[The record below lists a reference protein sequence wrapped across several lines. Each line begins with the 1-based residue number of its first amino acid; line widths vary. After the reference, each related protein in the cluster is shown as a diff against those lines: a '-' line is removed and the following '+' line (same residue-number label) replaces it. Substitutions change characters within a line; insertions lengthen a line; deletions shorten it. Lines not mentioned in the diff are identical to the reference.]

1 MFDWE
6 KINNATFPDLVT
18 IFSRIGVGLTLAVPN
33 RVVGEKRR
41 KLVSTKIVIGLD
53 GHVSGERALAYGRRL
68 AEQIGACE
76 LVVAYVVEWSPY
88 SFQTPEENAE
98 RHKRRE
104 QEISVA
110 QDRMVEPAVDQLKKA
125 GLSAHGVVRHGDVA
139 STLNAIAEE
148 ENADQ
153 IVIARSSDGGFAQ
166 RVFGSAAS
174 NLVMTASVPVT
185 VVS

>member
-1 MFDWE
+1 MS
-6 KINNATFPDLVT
+6 A
-18 IFSRIGVGLTLAVPN
+18 
-33 RVVGEKRR
+33 
-41 KLVSTKIVIGLD
+41 KIVVGLD

-68 AEQIGACE
+68 AEQISACE
-76 LVVAYVVEWSPY
+76 LVVAYVIEWSPY
-88 SFQTPEENAE
+88 SFQTAEENAE

-104 QEISVA
+104 QEISMA
-110 QDRMVEPAVDQLKKA
+110 TERMVEPAVDQLKKA
-125 GLSAHGVVRHGDVA
+125 GLNARGIVRHGDVVD
-139 STLNAIAEE
+139 TLNKIAEE

-153 IVIARSSDGGFAQ
+153 IVVARSSDGGFAK